1 MAQSRDVHFIS
12 RTYVRIK
19 KLLSRVMNKQF
30 LIFLFFVALSTVF
43 WLFKSLGATYE
54 MEFEV
59 PLKLVNVP
67 EKAVIT
73 TELPKTMRVVV
84 KDRGAVLLQY
94 RYVSLLSPVTVDFTQ
109 DESDDGHVVTLT
121 REYIKQVTRQFPP
134 SAHIVSYKPDTLEYY
149 YNYGSFKRVPV
160 RLQGS
165 FKARERFGISGLTI
179 APDSVNVYA
188 LQEVLDT
195 ITGAYTV
202 TQKVEELSENK
213 VLKADLRRIK
223 GAKFTP
229 PSITA
234 KVYVDQITEKT
245 VAVPIQFVNF
255 PATKVL
261 RTFPSKVNI
270 TFQVGTSKYNSITA
284 DNFVL
289 VASYDELVNN
299 TTGKYVPH
307 LKTVPLGASHIRIS
321 PQEVE
326 FLIEDVPAEN

>member
-213 VLKADLRRIK
+213 VLKADLRHIK

-229 PSITA
+229 P
-234 KVYVDQITEKT
+234 
-245 VAVPIQFVNF
+245 
-255 PATKVL
+255 
-261 RTFPSKVNI
+261 
-270 TFQVGTSKYNSITA
+270 
-284 DNFVL
+284 
-289 VASYDELVNN
+289 
-299 TTGKYVPH
+299 
-307 LKTVPLGASHIRIS
+307 
-321 PQEVE
+321 
-326 FLIEDVPAEN
+326 

>member
-109 DESDDGHVVTLT
+109 DESDDGHVVALT

-134 SAHIVSYKPDTLEYY
+134 SAHIQARHARVLLQLRLIQARPRKAARQFQGARTLRHIRPDHRPRLRKRICLT
-149 YNYGSFKRVPV
+149 GS
-160 RLQGS
+160 
-165 FKARERFGISGLTI
+165 ARHNNGRIHDNPESG
-179 APDSVNVYA
+179 
-188 LQEVLDT
+188 
-195 ITGAYTV
+195 
-202 TQKVEELSENK
+202 
-213 VLKADLRRIK
+213 
-223 GAKFTP
+223 
-229 PSITA
+229 
-234 KVYVDQITEKT
+234 
-245 VAVPIQFVNF
+245 
-255 PATKVL
+255 
-261 RTFPSKVNI
+261 RTFGEQS
-270 TFQVGTSKYNSITA
+270 A
-284 DNFVL
+284 
-289 VASYDELVNN
+289 
-299 TTGKYVPH
+299 
-307 LKTVPLGASHIRIS
+307 
-321 PQEVE
+321 
-326 FLIEDVPAEN
+326 